1 MSPPPSESEE
11 VVVTMTESEWSDAGL
26 RVAVMALMLASC
38 SPFAASAQ
46 EDSAALE
53 TLVVTGTRI
62 PNRSNSLLA
71 STVLDTDT
79 IQARNDSNVLDLL
92 SDIPGVHVNL
102 PGGRG
107 NVGEIFLRG
116 GEANFTAVLIDGVQ
130 VNDPTNT
137 RGGSFNFS
145 TLNLDDIERIE
156 ILRGPSSSVYG
167 SDALSGA
174 INVITRGGSGAF
186 MGSVDAEVG
195 GGDYRRGSLRFSGP
209 AAESSRFSVGVG
221 IIKEGDANSPD
232 RFESDSITVKAD
244 LAQDSRTSVSIYT
257 RHANADSS
265 GFPDSSGGPE
275 LAVIKDKASRESA
288 DNALSVAVTSRL
300 SPTTDL
306 HFAATAYD
314 HREQVTSPGVA
325 PGIGPGIPAN
335 RSDNDF
341 SRVALNV
348 FVRSELTSRIDAAF
362 GLGYQDETGDS
373 TGQIAFSP
381 DFVLPTGYSLSR
393 DDVSAYAEL
402 AFGADSGFDLV
413 AGVRTDETNA
423 AGRQTTGKLTVG
435 HSFASDRIRVRL
447 GWGNAFKLPSL
458 FALADPLV
466 GNPDLRPELVTSWE
480 LGVDLQAP
488 DNTLRWQITAFWQRF
503 EDLIDFDFDTF
514 TTVNRSRVNTDGIE
528 LGGEYQP
535 TERLSLVTHLTYTDI
550 DVLDSAATLR
560 QRPELRGGIGLYW
573 TIAAALTAHAGW
585 QYIGE
590 RFDSSIPTGEL
601 ALPSYSRL
609 DFALNWE
616 IADSI
621 RLNFAIDNATDV
633 NYEEA
638 IGFPAIGRRTRISVQ
653 KTFGEGRR

>member
-1 MSPPPSESEE
+1 
-11 VVVTMTESEWSDAGL
+11 
-26 RVAVMALMLASC
+26 
-38 SPFAASAQ
+38 
-46 EDSAALE
+46 
-53 TLVVTGTRI
+53 
-62 PNRSNSLLA
+62 
-71 STVLDTDT
+71 
-79 IQARNDSNVLDLL
+79 
-92 SDIPGVHVNL
+92 
-102 PGGRG
+102 
-107 NVGEIFLRG
+107 
-116 GEANFTAVLIDGVQ
+116 
-130 VNDPTNT
+130 
-137 RGGSFNFS
+137 
-145 TLNLDDIERIE
+145 
-156 ILRGPSSSVYG
+156 
-167 SDALSGA
+167 
-174 INVITRGGSGAF
+174 
-186 MGSVDAEVG
+186 
-195 GGDYRRGSLRFSGP
+195 
-209 AAESSRFSVGVG
+209 
-221 IIKEGDANSPD
+221 
-232 RFESDSITVKAD
+232 
-244 LAQDSRTSVSIYT
+244 
-257 RHANADSS
+257 
-265 GFPDSSGGPE
+265 
-275 LAVIKDKASRESA
+275 
-288 DNALSVAVTSRL
+288 
-300 SPTTDL
+300 
-306 HFAATAYD
+306 
-314 HREQVTSPGVA
+314 
-325 PGIGPGIPAN
+325 
-335 RSDNDF
+335 
-341 SRVALNV
+341 
-348 FVRSELTSRIDAAF
+348 
-362 GLGYQDETGDS
+362 
-373 TGQIAFSP
+373 
-381 DFVLPTGYSLSR
+381 
-393 DDVSAYAEL
+393 
-402 AFGADSGFDLV
+402 
-413 AGVRTDETNA
+413 
-423 AGRQTTGKLTVG
+423 VG

-488 DNTLRWQITAFWQRF
+488 DNALRWQITAFWQRF

-621 RLNFAIDNATDV
+621 QLNFAIDNATDV